1 MLVTDIEIFNTV
13 KAEFAAAQQSI
24 FVASAYC
31 TKKAFDSLN
40 SAASTKAADK
50 VLVVR
55 WEPYDLLQG
64 ASDLEVYLTAKKF
77 GWRLFI
83 NSRLHAKTA
92 IFDKKRVLI
101 GSANYTENGMGLT
114 GPRAN
119 LETVVKV
126 DATPELLG
134 WQKKILE
141 DSIEITDELYEL
153 IAKEIAAFDP
163 QWKPKINFSFT
174 ENLQQKMREK
184 QGALFTKDF
193 VFCKVPQLLQ
203 TSFGDDVDHDRELL
217 GIGENA
223 SLEEIAAAFRK
234 LKIFKWAE
242 ETIDKELFFGTFS
255 KIMHDA
261 LQDDP
266 KPYRQSVK
274 SLVANLIEWLTVLYP
289 EKFKQERPNYSTRIV
304 RI

>member
-1 MLVTDIEIFNTV
+1 MLVTDIEIFNTI
-13 KAEFAAAQQSI
+13 KAEFAAAQRSI

-40 SAASTKAADK
+40 SAVSAKAADK
-50 VLVVR
+50 ILVVR

-64 ASDLEVYLTAKKF
+64 ASDSEVYLTAKKY

-83 NSRLHAKTA
+83 NPRLHAKTA
-92 IFDKKRVLI
+92 IFDGKRALI

-119 LETVVKV
+119 LENVVKV
-126 DATPELLG
+126 DATPRLLA
-134 WQKKILE
+134 WQKEILQ
-141 DSIEITDELYEL
+141 DSTEITDELYEL
-153 IAKEIAAFDP
+153 IVKEIAVLDP
-163 QWKPKINFSFT
+163 EWKPKINFSFT
-174 ENLQQKMREK
+174 EDLQQKMREK

-193 VFCKVPQLLQ
+193 VFCTVPQLLQ
-203 TSFGDDVDHDRELL
+203 SSFGNDVDHDRELL
-217 GIGENA
+217 GVGENA

-234 LKIFKWAE
+234 LKIYKWAE
-242 ETIDKELFFGTFS
+242 EIIDKELFFGAFS